1 MAYANE
7 YIASR
12 IDWCRRESTQVC
24 APLESAG
31 WRAEAEGLE
40 DALLHRDHTNQ
51 YQQGPPSVFAR
62 YVLGLADGHAVLRMG
77 AVHQHIA
84 PPVHQAGTERSAR
97 SDRMSDVSTRHML
110 GLTRRAKKILGRVWG
125 HGA

>member
-1 MAYANE
+1 MAYAHK

-62 YVLGLADGHAVLRMG
+62 YVLGLADGHAVLRMA
-77 AVHQHIA
+77 AVHHVDA
-84 PPVHQAGTERSAR
+84 PPVHQAGAEREAS
-97 SDRMSDVSTRHML
+97 SDRMGDVNTRRML
-110 GLTRRAKKILGRVWG
+110 GLMKRGKNTMGSVWG

>member
-1 MAYANE
+1 MAYANK

-12 IDWCRRESTQVC
+12 IDWCRRESTQVY

-40 DALLHRDHTNQ
+40 DALFHRDHTNQ
-51 YQQGPPSVFAR
+51 YQQGPPSVFER
-62 YVLGLADGHAVLRMG
+62 YVLGLADGHAVLRMA
-77 AVHQHIA
+77 AVHQH
-84 PPVHQAGTERSAR
+84 GSMG
-97 SDRMSDVSTRHML
+97 SDLRLL
-110 GLTRRAKKILGRVWG
+110 GLTKKKKKTKESVWG

>member
-1 MAYANE
+1 MAYATK

-31 WRAEAEGLE
+31 WRAEAEGLQ
-40 DALLHRDHTNQ
+40 DALLHRDHTTQ
-51 YQQGPPSVFAR
+51 YQQGPPIVFER
-62 YVLGLADGHAVLRMG
+62 YVLGLADGRAVLRMA
-77 AVHQHIA
+77 AVHQH
-84 PPVHQAGTERSAR
+84 GSMG
-97 SDRMSDVSTRHML
+97 SDLRLL
-110 GLTRRAKKILGRVWG
+110 GLTRRGKKTKESVWG